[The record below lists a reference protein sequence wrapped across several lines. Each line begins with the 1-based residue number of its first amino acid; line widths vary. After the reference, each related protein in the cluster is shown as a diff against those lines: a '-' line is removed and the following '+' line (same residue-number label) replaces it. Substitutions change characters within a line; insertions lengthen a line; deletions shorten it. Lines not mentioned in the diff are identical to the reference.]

1 MTMSWVPRFAYPV
14 PRMQGYEMSN
24 AADLDIPHRIGRWA
38 KSLGPGLI
46 TGAADDDPSGIA
58 TYSITGA
65 STGLS
70 MLWTA
75 LITTPMMA
83 VLDGTCSR
91 IGLVTGKGLMWSLAR
106 SMPRALAFALAIL
119 VGLANTFNIGADI
132 DAMAG
137 SAHLLAPLPFNVWLI
152 IFAAII
158 IVVEVFVD
166 YRQFANVLRW
176 LCLALLAYIVT
187 AFIVHPHWPAVL
199 FNLIVPHFE
208 WNRSWLTTLTAALG
222 TTITPY
228 LFFWQTSMTAEER
241 QARGREGRSDSAS
254 TSSIRAVHGD
264 SNTGAI
270 YSNLVMFFII
280 VTSASTLGAHGAHNI
295 GTAQDAAE
303 ALRPLAGNFAF
314 ALFTLGIVGTG
325 LLAVPV
331 LAGATA
337 YMFAE
342 LLGLREGLN
351 VKLGR
356 AREFYAIIVAG
367 VLAGAIM
374 GLVHV
379 DPIKALFWSAVF
391 NGVAA
396 VPLIYA
402 IIRLAR
408 DEGTLGK
415 WVVSRAALVWLWLAF
430 GLMLVSAGGT
440 IASWFIKT

>member
-1 MTMSWVPRFAYPV
+1 
-14 PRMQGYEMSN
+14 
-24 AADLDIPHRIGRWA
+24 
-38 KSLGPGLI
+38 
-46 TGAADDDPSGIA
+46 
-58 TYSITGA
+58 
-65 STGLS
+65 
-70 MLWTA
+70 
-75 LITTPMMA
+75 
-83 VLDGTCSR
+83 
-91 IGLVTGKGLMWSLAR
+91 
-106 SMPRALAFALAIL
+106 MPRALAFALAIL

-137 SAHLLAPLPFNVWLI
+137 AAHLLAPLPFDVWLI
-152 IFAAII
+152 AFAGVILA
-158 IVVEVFVD
+158 VEVFFD
-166 YRQFANVLRW
+166 YRKFASVLRW
-176 LCLALLAYIVT
+176 LCLSLMAYIVT
-187 AFIVHPHWPAVL
+187 AFIVHPHWPTVL

-208 WNRSWLTTLTAALG
+208 WNRDWLTTLTAALG

-241 QARGREGRSDSAS
+241 RARGREGRSDSANPD
-254 TSSIRAVHGD
+254 SIRAVHGD
-264 SNTGAI
+264 ANTGAI

-280 VTSASTLGAHGAHNI
+280 VTSASTIGAHGGHIA
-295 GTAQDAAE
+295 TAQDAAQ

-331 LAGATA
+331 LAGSTA

-342 LLGLREGLN
+342 LLGLRGSLN
-351 VKLGR
+351 AKPQRDPG
-356 AREFYAIIVAG
+356 FYAIIVLG
-367 VLAGAIM
+367 VVAGAIM
-374 GLVHV
+374 GLAHV

-415 WVVSRAALVWLWLAF
+415 WVVSRTALVWLWLAF
-430 GLMLVSAGGT
+430 ALMLLSTLGT
-440 IASWFIKT
+440 AASWFKA